1 MFKRLNQTTGVA
13 PMNSNG
19 KVIWLAIIARGS
31 GFGYPLLVARY
42 ETLQSYRNWARCSCQ
57 KFIGEFPTQQQARKR
72 IDAWSHPGL

>member
-1 MFKRLNQTTGVA
+1 
-13 PMNSNG
+13 MNSNG